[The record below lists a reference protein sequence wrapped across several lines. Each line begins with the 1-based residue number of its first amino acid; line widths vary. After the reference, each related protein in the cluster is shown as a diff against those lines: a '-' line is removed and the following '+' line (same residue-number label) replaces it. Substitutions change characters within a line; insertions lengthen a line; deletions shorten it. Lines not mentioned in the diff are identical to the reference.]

1 MGRESWWVLD
11 PVPGV
16 LVWARLVERDDGGSE
31 VFDSTGL
38 TTRFAD
44 ETAARMHLLDQA
56 YRAYDG
62 LDEDDALEMGF
73 SLATV
78 APPRAATELELLRAM
93 TQRLAQA
100 S

>member
-1 MGRESWWVLD
+1 MAGESWWVLD

-16 LVWARLVERDDGGSE
+16 LVWARLVEREEGGAE

-38 TTRFAD
+38 TTRFPD
-44 ETAARMHLLDQA
+44 ETSARMSLLDQA

-62 LDEDDALEMGF
+62 LDEEDALEMGF
-73 SLATV
+73 SLTTV
-78 APPRAATELELLRAM
+78 APPRADTELELLRAM
-93 TQRLAQA
+93 TQRLAKA